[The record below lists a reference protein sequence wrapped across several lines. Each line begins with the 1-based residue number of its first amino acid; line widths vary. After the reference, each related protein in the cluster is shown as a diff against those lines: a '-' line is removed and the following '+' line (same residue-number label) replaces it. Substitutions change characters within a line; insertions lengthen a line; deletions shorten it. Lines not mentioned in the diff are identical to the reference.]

1 MVIKLLTRRIL
12 QRNCTFIYEVSNIIV
27 RVELLLAIGLIYL
40 ILNHIILGQRDIRVI
55 LYEG

>member
-40 ILNHIILGQRDIRVI
+40 ILNHIILGQRDIGVI